1 MSMIRQFAVKR
12 SSIAVLAMVSVLV
25 AFAPP
30 ATPGASAGTT
40 TASDSFNRTVSNGW
54 GTADVGGPWTILDTA
69 SNWSVSP
76 GAGSITV
83 ASNGQERGYL
93 GSVTTQDVE
102 MVAKVV
108 LPKSSQN
115 NNCVFYL
122 LGRYTAGSTPTYY
135 RVGVGQGA
143 GKSTVILRAQRNDN
157 TWIGS
162 DTDTGIPASDGL
174 VLWLH
179 VQVQGTNPT
188 AIRARA
194 WVDGTT
200 EPSLWTLDTTDT
212 NAAEQRAG
220 AVGVRARNE
229 DTAAS
234 HSFK

>member
-1 MSMIRQFAVKR
+1 MAKR
-12 SSIAVLAMVSVLV
+12 GSLPDASVRRVRRSLLLAALALAAFGVIATTS
-25 AFAPP
+25 P
-30 ATPGASAGTT
+30 AGAGTT
-40 TASDSFNRTVSNGW
+40 LACDSFNRTVSNGW

-157 TWIGS
+157 TWIG
-162 DTDTGIPASDGL
+162 
-174 VLWLH
+174 
-179 VQVQGTNPT
+179 
-188 AIRARA
+188 
-194 WVDGTT
+194 
-200 EPSLWTLDTTDT
+200 
-212 NAAEQRAG
+212 
-220 AVGVRARNE
+220 
-229 DTAAS
+229 
-234 HSFK
+234 